1 MPKVKASHARRTT
14 SVSPA
19 PVCSSTTPSLGP
31 DLVLTSRLESATRA
45 VEDPSLVKDAVL
57 MATAA
62 KAHARTAPARS
73 FLWEPRAKET
83 PSATQECVPF
93 KTRPPAA
100 ARVFSP
106 NTTLSAAGT
115 TFAFRATPSRAS
127 ETSTPPEDPENDPG
141 NILRRL
147 AETPE
152 AMASIM
158 KLMTV
163 IKEEGGIDI
172 GQAVREDGSVD
183 PNAMGKR
190 PSMFEM
196 ARMMM
201 NGKIRDAVK
210 EVHAELMKA
219 GIELTPERVSA
230 ILQADELIRG
240 LKK

>member
-1 MPKVKASHARRTT
+1 MKAASILLKSVAFSARSTVRQSNHFAQRASWASTHPICHRRTCQRVPT
-14 SVSPA
+14 NNF
-19 PVCSSTTPSLGP
+19 TT
-31 DLVLTSRLESATRA
+31 
-45 VEDPSLVKDAVL
+45 
-57 MATAA
+57 TA
-62 KAHARTAPARS
+62 
-73 FLWEPRAKET
+73 
-83 PSATQECVPF
+83 
-93 KTRPPAA
+93 
-100 ARVFSP
+100 
-106 NTTLSAAGT
+106 
-115 TFAFRATPSRAS
+115 PSRAS